1 MLSKQRQEID
11 RIDRE
16 IVALFEARMAVVI
29 DVARIKKTHNMPIL
43 DSSREALV
51 YDKVTSYL
59 SDAELSDKLKEVY
72 NTLMKVSKDY
82 QLECI
87 QEE

>member
-59 SDAELSDKLKEVY
+59 SDAALSDKLKEVY

-87 QEE
+87 QED